1 MRATGRDGKVA
12 PHSQAQGPAS
22 LSKDGVQLL
31 GDVAF
36 LGVQLLL
43 ASAHHHIGVCFAV
56 GVRRSQVGSLGR
68 QYGVEMKE
76 MSLSLS

>member
-1 MRATGRDGKVA
+1 MTATGRDGKVA
-12 PHSQAQGPAS
+12 LHSQAQGPAS

-31 GDVAF
+31 EDVALF
-36 LGVQLLL
+36 GGQPLP
-43 ASAHHHIGVCFAV
+43 ANAHHHIGVCFAV

-76 MSLSLS
+76 MSLS